1 MEFLSIFS
9 IILPIIFGIVGY
21 KVPWQK
27 QKYFLVVVFAVNLLL
42 VSICSMQQGLWT
54 ALEFSHNLSIQN
66 LIRDFAIYYYS
77 PLNIQYQNMPYFLNH
92 FNG

>member
-54 ALEFSHNLSIQN
+54 VLEFSNNLSITFMFDG
-66 LIRDFAIYYYS
+66 IGKFFAM
-77 PLNIQYQNMPYFLNH
+77 LVALMWGLV
-92 FNG
+92 G